1 MIKVF
6 KYTFGSAAFA
16 LITACGGG
24 EIGSDEYI
32 APRYGSI
39 ATNRITG
46 SGAITANYSW
56 QGGANSN
63 AIDRCGAGCATV
75 LEFGSYMCGALARGN
90 GPTFGWAS
98 HSRKSNAEGDA
109 LSACTTRGGV
119 NCVVVLAECNDS

>member
-32 APRYGSI
+32 APSYGSI

-63 AIDRCGAGCATV
+63 AIDRCGLAALQCLSSAPICVVPWHAVTV
-75 LEFGSYMCGALARGN
+75 LL
-90 GPTFGWAS
+90 
-98 HSRKSNAEGDA
+98 
-109 LSACTTRGGV
+109 LGGQV
-119 NCVVVLAECNDS
+119 IPANQMQKVMRYLHVQRAVVLTA